1 MDGMV
6 SKLKRLLGK
15 KGSEYE
21 RKNSRARHKR
31 RRRRDWTNLRE
42 ILEALS
48 ERGRN
53 GGIVSGT

>member
-1 MDGMV
+1 MV

-21 RKNSRARHKR
+21 RKNSRARHNTR
-31 RRRRDWTNLRE
+31 GGE

-53 GGIVSGT
+53 GGIVPGN